1 MSRAPVL
8 IVLAGGAATR
18 LGSSKAGCDLGG
30 GLTPL
35 DSLLAAGA
43 VLRERALVFGAYAQ
57 TAPVGCELIANPRWS
72 SGRLSSVQAAVARFP
87 GRDLLLAPV
96 DVPLVPAGVFR
107 ALLESWQAAAAPA
120 FGWLAPQHAGSGRHG
135 HPLLIGRGLLEGL
148 HSADPDRPLKHFRRL
163 AQPCWSLPC
172 HSAAVLDD
180 LDTPEDL
187 ATLRARRGFRL

>member
-1 MSRAPVL
+1 MSGAPVL

-18 LGSSKAGCDLGG
+18 LGSSKADCDLGG
-30 GLTPL
+30 GLSPR
-35 DSLLAAGA
+35 DSLLGAGA

-57 TAPVGCELIANPRWS
+57 ATPVGCELIANPRWR

-120 FGWLAPQHAGSGRHG
+120 FGWLAPQHVGSGRHG
-135 HPLLIGRGLLEGL
+135 HPLLIGRGLLAAL
-148 HSADPDRPLKHFRRL
+148 SQADPDRPLKDFRRL
-163 AQPCWSLPC
+163 ARPCWSFAC

-180 LDTPEDL
+180 LDTPEQL
-187 ATLRARRGFRL
+187 AALRARRGFGL